1 MWELEYLL
9 QVDCQCTFC
18 WITLDLTSHSALVLH
33 HPLLYLLSNIK
44 AYYMQVLRGIGE
56 IIASRSIPKVS
67 NYAKTRLGIN
77 FPCLVTMMFWYHSSW
92 VECALLVI
100 YKSIC
105 KCNLS
110 NWCLARK
117 MLWSGK
123 LKCTLLNGLLT
134 FSLSNGYLTSEASVL
149 NLQSSLVFSAVSI
162 SYISWCFH

>member
-1 MWELEYLL
+1 MRELEYLL
-9 QVDCQCTFC
+9 QADCQCTFC

-56 IIASRSIPKVS
+56 TIASRSIPKVS

-123 LKCTLLNGLLT
+123 LKCTL
-134 FSLSNGYLTSEASVL
+134 
-149 NLQSSLVFSAVSI
+149 
-162 SYISWCFH
+162 YIKWFIDLFTIQWLFDKWSKCPKLAELIGIFCS